1 MDRSA
6 GQIDQSLDR
15 TKGDA
20 WKANANKRSVKGPRY
35 TAHQHTRKQNRTITY
50 ADADDEKNLQP
61 TGTWR
66 NMVAIECGAGCS
78 AQKNGRL
85 LLLLLG
91 TLSLVCA
98 GAEKPA
104 ATKPISAHETDPTAV
119 QPVLTGKAIR
129 LGKASSKSTPI
140 TYIKTLAMDG
150 GGASNELDGHL
161 HGLHKNANRFAP
173 KSLDVS
179 PKKDLSNAELFGKLG
194 LGKIRPATN
203 HHKKRLAEESR
214 HYGRPDD
221 SHMYVIKLPPNPY
234 YYTNN
239 APLNSISDVGKQ
251 VPVGFKS
258 NGKPARIYH
267 WNIPVLKKMLGAKQS
282 RHPNSRRHDDI
293 DELIDIKE
301 IPTWSK
307 PWEAA
312 APREKSL
319 LKMGSHEREVEP
331 ARLAKRKFPT
341 YYAPAKKQTGGGKSK
356 KHANSGKYNTGSN
369 GKPQSFYI
377 LGDKSSRTKIVSHPV
392 VDV

>member
-1 MDRSA
+1 MFGNRF
-6 GQIDQSLDR
+6 SL
-15 TKGDA
+15 
-20 WKANANKRSVKGPRY
+20 V
-35 TAHQHTRKQNRTITY
+35 
-50 ADADDEKNLQP
+50 
-61 TGTWR
+61 
-66 NMVAIECGAGCS
+66 
-78 AQKNGRL
+78 
-85 LLLLLG
+85 LLG
-91 TLSLVCA
+91 ATLVLGCALAEKAPATVAKTISTDHDTNASPGASLV
-98 GAEKPA
+98 
-104 ATKPISAHETDPTAV
+104 
-119 QPVLTGKAIR
+119 TGKAVR
-129 LGKASSKSTPI
+129 LGKASKKSTPI
-140 TYIKTLAMDG
+140 TYIKTLAMDSS
-150 GGASNELDGHL
+150 AAQSNELDAGAHH
-161 HGLHKNANRFAP
+161 HGPHKNANRFAP

-179 PKKDLSNAELFGKLG
+179 SKKDLSNAELFGKLG
-194 LGKIRPATN
+194 LGKVRPATN

-312 APREKSL
+312 PREKSL
-319 LKMGSHEREVEP
+319 LKMGSHERDGSDGSG
-331 ARLAKRKFPT
+331 RLGKRKFPT
-341 YYAPAKKQTGGGKSK
+341 YYAPAKRQTGGGKSK
-356 KHANSGKYNTGSN
+356 KHASGKYSTGSN

-377 LGDKSSRTKIVSHPV
+377 LGDKGSKTKIVSHEKATAGV
-392 VDV
+392 

>member
-1 MDRSA
+1 
-6 GQIDQSLDR
+6 
-15 TKGDA
+15 
-20 WKANANKRSVKGPRY
+20 
-35 TAHQHTRKQNRTITY
+35 
-50 ADADDEKNLQP
+50 
-61 TGTWR
+61 
-66 NMVAIECGAGCS
+66 MVLFS
-78 AQKNGRL
+78 RR
-85 LLLLLG
+85 LLLLG
-91 TLSLVCA
+91 TVMLGCFA
-98 GAEKPA
+98 IAEKAPA
-104 ATKPISAHETDPTAV
+104 TSTGSGKSIAAHETDAAPRAQV
-119 QPVLTGKAIR
+119 TGKTVR
-129 LGKASSKSTPI
+129 LGKASKKSTPI
-140 TYIKTLAMDG
+140 TYIKTLAMVDG
-150 GGASNELDGHL
+150 GATSNELDQAGP
-161 HGLHKNANRFAP
+161 HKNANRFAP

-179 PKKDLSNAELFGKLG
+179 SKKDLSNAELFGKLG
-194 LGKIRPATN
+194 LGKVRPATN

-301 IPTWSK
+301 IPTWTK
-307 PWEAA
+307 PWEA

-319 LKMGSHEREVEP
+319 LKMGSHEREPES
-331 ARLAKRKFPT
+331 RLGKRKFPT

-356 KHANSGKYNTGSN
+356 KHASGKYSTGSN

-377 LGDKSSRTKIVSHPV
+377 LGDKSSRTKIVSHEKAE

>member
-1 MDRSA
+1 MLHDMP
-6 GQIDQSLDR
+6 
-15 TKGDA
+15 
-20 WKANANKRSVKGPRY
+20 VP
-35 TAHQHTRKQNRTITY
+35 
-50 ADADDEKNLQP
+50 
-61 TGTWR
+61 
-66 NMVAIECGAGCS
+66 
-78 AQKNGRL
+78 
-85 LLLLLG
+85 LLLLG
-91 TLSLVCA
+91 ATLVLGCVI
-98 GAEKPA
+98 AEKTPA
-104 ATKPISAHETDPTAV
+104 SSTVTKSISAQAGDTSSGALV
-119 QPVLTGKAIR
+119 TGKTVR
-129 LGKASSKSTPI
+129 LGKASKKSTPI
-140 TYIKTLAMDG
+140 TYIKTLAMDS
-150 GGASNELDGHL
+150 AQSNELEASAHH
-161 HGLHKNANRFAP
+161 HGPHKNANRLAP

-179 PKKDLSNAELFGKLG
+179 AKKDLSNAELFGKLG
-194 LGKIRPATN
+194 LGKVRPATN

-301 IPTWSK
+301 IPTWTK
-307 PWEAA
+307 PWEA

-319 LKMGSHEREVEP
+319 LKMGSHERESES
-331 ARLAKRKFPT
+331 RLGKRKYPT
-341 YYAPAKKQTGGGKSK
+341 YYAPAKKQTGGGKAK
-356 KHANSGKYNTGSN
+356 KHASGKYSTGSN

-377 LGDKSSRTKIVSHPV
+377 LGDKSSRTKIVGHEKAT

>member
-1 MDRSA
+1 MLHDAFRTS
-6 GQIDQSLDR
+6 GVKWQISR
-15 TKGDA
+15 PPG
-20 WKANANKRSVKGPRY
+20 ANGTQLHGRGPGSNVQLPVR
-35 TAHQHTRKQNRTITY
+35 AS
-50 ADADDEKNLQP
+50 
-61 TGTWR
+61 
-66 NMVAIECGAGCS
+66 S
-78 AQKNGRL
+78 AQPVPTL
-85 LLLLLG
+85 LLLMM
-91 TLSLVCA
+91 LVGCA
-98 GAEKPA
+98 VAENSASAKSI
-104 ATKPISAHETDPTAV
+104 KAHETDTATQTV
-119 QPVLTGKAIR
+119 QAGKAIR
-129 LGKASSKSTPI
+129 LGKASRKSTPI
-140 TYIKTLAMDG
+140 TYIKTLAMDST
-150 GGASNELDGHL
+150 SNELDGH
-161 HGLHKNANRFAP
+161 HGIHKNANRFAP

-179 PKKDLSNAELFGKLG
+179 AKKDLSNAELFGKLG
-194 LGKIRPATN
+194 LGKVRPATN

-301 IPTWSK
+301 IPTWNK
-307 PWEAA
+307 PWEAV
-312 APREKSL
+312 PREKSL
-319 LKMGSHEREVEP
+319 LKVGSHERDAD

-341 YYAPAKKQTGGGKSK
+341 YYAPAKKQSGGGKSK
-356 KHANSGKYNTGSN
+356 KHTSGKYNTGSN

-377 LGDKSSRTKIVSHPV
+377 LGDKSSRTKIMSHPV

>member
-1 MDRSA
+1 MQRASSWTVIKTHRNGTGWWIGEGVHALVDR
-6 GQIDQSLDR
+6 
-15 TKGDA
+15 
-20 WKANANKRSVKGPRY
+20 P
-35 TAHQHTRKQNRTITY
+35 
-50 ADADDEKNLQP
+50 
-61 TGTWR
+61 
-66 NMVAIECGAGCS
+66 
-78 AQKNGRL
+78 L
-85 LLLLLG
+85 LLLVLLVAP
-91 TLSLVCA
+91 LLVSA
-98 GAEKPA
+98 GAENSLSTRP
-104 ATKPISAHETDPTAV
+104 DPGTSVQGASSKTA
-119 QPVLTGKAIR
+119 R
-129 LGKASSKSTPI
+129 LGKASKKSTPI
-140 TYIKTLAMDG
+140 TYIKTLAAAAAAAADG
-150 GGASNELDGHL
+150 SSNELDSNPPHGH
-161 HGLHKNANRFAP
+161 HKNPNRFAP

-179 PKKDLSNAELFGKLG
+179 LRKDLSNAELFGKLG
-194 LGKIRPATN
+194 LGKVRPATN

-239 APLNSISDVGKQ
+239 APQNSVADVGKQ

-301 IPTWSK
+301 IPTWTK

-319 LKMGSHEREVEP
+319 LKVTSP
-331 ARLAKRKFPT
+331 AHDHLESESRVAKRKFPT
-341 YYAPAKKQTGGGKSK
+341 YYAPASKKQTGGGKSK
-356 KHANSGKYNTGSN
+356 KHATGKYNTGSN

-377 LGDKSSRTKIVSHPV
+377 LGDKASRTKIVSHASG
-392 VDV
+392 DGA

>member
-1 MDRSA
+1 MCS
-6 GQIDQSLDR
+6 
-15 TKGDA
+15 
-20 WKANANKRSVKGPRY
+20 
-35 TAHQHTRKQNRTITY
+35 NRF
-50 ADADDEKNLQP
+50 P
-61 TGTWR
+61 P
-66 NMVAIECGAGCS
+66 
-78 AQKNGRL
+78 L
-85 LLLLLG
+85 LLLLL
-91 TLSLVCA
+91 LVAPLLASA
-98 GAEKPA
+98 GAEKSVSTRSEA
-104 ATKPISAHETDPTAV
+104 DASSQVATGRTV
-119 QPVLTGKAIR
+119 R
-129 LGKASSKSTPI
+129 LGKASKKATPI
-140 TYIKTLAMDG
+140 TYIKTLAAVD
-150 GGASNELDGHL
+150 ASSNALDAHPPHGH
-161 HGLHKNANRFAP
+161 HKNANRFAP

-194 LGKIRPATN
+194 LGKVRPATN

-239 APLNSISDVGKQ
+239 APQNSIADVGKQ

-301 IPTWSK
+301 IPTWTK
-307 PWEAA
+307 PWDAA

-319 LKMGSHEREVEP
+319 LKMTSVSHDQLEP
-331 ARLAKRKFPT
+331 EQPRVAKRKFPT

-356 KHANSGKYNTGSN
+356 KHASGKYNTGSN

-377 LGDKSSRTKIVSHPV
+377 LGDKGSRTKIVSHAG
-392 VDV
+392 DGA

>member
-1 MDRSA
+1 MRS
-6 GQIDQSLDR
+6 IRFPLFL
-15 TKGDA
+15 
-20 WKANANKRSVKGPRY
+20 P
-35 TAHQHTRKQNRTITY
+35 
-50 ADADDEKNLQP
+50 
-61 TGTWR
+61 
-66 NMVAIECGAGCS
+66 
-78 AQKNGRL
+78 L
-85 LLLLLG
+85 LLLAVSG
-91 TLSLVCA
+91 YVDRTV
-98 GAEKPA
+98 AEQSII
-104 ATKPISAHETDPTAV
+104 TKPEADTDNAPLLAGK
-119 QPVLTGKAIR
+119 PVR
-129 LGKASSKSTPI
+129 LGKAGKKATPI
-140 TYIKTLAMDG
+140 TYIKTLASTDS
-150 GGASNELDGHL
+150 ASNELDLLEANGHQRN
-161 HGLHKNANRFAP
+161 GNRFAP

-179 PKKDLSNAELFGKLG
+179 SRKDLSNAELFGKLG

-234 YYTNN
+234 YYTHN
-239 APLNSISDVGKQ
+239 APQNSISSDVGKQ

-307 PWEAA
+307 PWEG

-319 LKMGSHEREVEP
+319 LKAATRDEKLAGEESHQS
-331 ARLAKRKFPT
+331 KRKFPT
-341 YYAPAKKQTGGGKSK
+341 YYAPAKRQTGGGKSK
-356 KHANSGKYNTGSN
+356 KHASGKYSTGSN

-377 LGDKSSRTKIVSHPV
+377 LGDKAGRTKIVSHPL
-392 VDV
+392 DV